1 MAVTLQDLVLA
12 VAGNLHDLVEGAST
26 TAQGSTAKNK
36 MLDAARIRGDGDNRH
51 LNSQVLFL
59 QPAAGVAGLTGANP
73 KTVTAFDGTTGLFTF
88 ADNWNASN
96 GVPLGVSYAILNIAG
111 EGYAYNDIV
120 RAARAALK
128 ALRPEVPV
136 TEAGVTVTLA
146 AGLGANHSAA
156 IPATLSYLSEVRVVR
171 STYDIG
177 RVQPG
182 RDGWRVIPGTRVL
195 HIPGGIDLQ
204 GGDTL
209 TLYGT
214 GPATVPTTLTGSV
227 EVDEEE
233 WLNATI
239 EFVTRA
245 FDARAEQQLAA
256 NLYMDRTRTVPQ
268 YRRPNTY
275 KVG

>member
-12 VAGNLHDLVEGAST
+12 VAGNLHDLVEGATSAAQA
-26 TAQGSTAKNK
+26 TANK
-36 MLDAARIRGDGDNRH
+36 MTDAARIRGDGTNRH

-59 QPAAGVAGLTGANP
+59 QPAATTAGLTGANP
-73 KTVTAFDGTTGLFTF
+73 KTVTAFDGATGIFTF
-88 ADNWNASN
+88 ADNWAGAN
-96 GVPLGVSYAILNIAG
+96 GVPSGVAYAIINVAG

-128 ALRPEVPV
+128 ALRPEVAV
-136 TEAGVTVTLA
+136 TATAVAVTLA
-146 AGLGANHSAA
+146 AGLAANHSATV
-156 IPATLSYLSEVRVVR
+156 PSTLSCLSEVRVVR
-171 STYDIG
+171 GGYDIG
-177 RVQPG
+177 RIQPG
-182 RDGWRVIPGTRVL
+182 RDGWRVVPGTYTL
-195 HIPGGIDLQ
+195 HVPGGIDLE

-209 TLYGT
+209 TLYGV
-214 GPATVPTTLTGSV
+214 GPATVPTALTGSV

-233 WLNATI
+233 WLNATV
-239 EFVTRA
+239 EFLTRA
-245 FDARAEQQLAA
+245 DDQRALQQLAA